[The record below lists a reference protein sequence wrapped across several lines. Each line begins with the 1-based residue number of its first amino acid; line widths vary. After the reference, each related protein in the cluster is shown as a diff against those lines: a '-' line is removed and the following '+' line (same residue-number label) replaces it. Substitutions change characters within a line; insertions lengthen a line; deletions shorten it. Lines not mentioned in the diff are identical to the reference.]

1 MKPPAAMKPRVVM
14 KPRVAIKMAIALAG
28 LLALV
33 APQRLSAQDQLQD
46 QSSAQ
51 ASSQSQ
57 PPPAPQPQS
66 PTDAKLAPQSTADAK
81 PAEPTSPVPSTESWI
96 TGSIDFG
103 YRWLT
108 DAGSFPTYRTFVDL
122 GAGPKLL
129 GAEFTITDP
138 KHRAFDYIKVR
149 ATGWGDDPYETA
161 HIDAAKSGIYDF
173 SADYRDIAYF
183 NALPSYADP
192 LLARGVV
199 LDEQTFDTRR
209 RYAGFRLDLRPGSW
223 LIPYLAFDRDS
234 GSGSGVTTFVTDA
247 NEFPVPNTLRDETN
261 LYRAGVRIELKR
273 FHVTL
278 EEGGTTFKDDQSVF
292 QGSLAQNQGPTNFGN
307 LLTPVFGET
316 INLTTLLASYGIRGS
331 STFSKALFTANPLSW
346 LDVYGQFLF
355 SQPQTTVNYQ
365 QNDTGNLLLESQ
377 LLFYT
382 SQAYLVSA
390 ASKLPHTTGSF
401 GAEMRPLR
409 RVRVVESWLTDRLH
423 NAGSASSLNQL
434 SSPAISGPG
443 VLQQAGSSEQ
453 IAALLSS
460 SLVTNYNQA
469 EADVF
474 FDATSKLMLRGG
486 YRYVWGDAID
496 AVLPPAGLISADQAR
511 LRRNV
516 GIGGLTY
523 RPVQKL
529 SITAEAEIAS
539 SGGAYFRTSL
549 YNYQKIRAQARY
561 QALKTLSV
569 SADFNA
575 LVNENPTAG
584 MNYSYRVQQE
594 SLSLFWSP
602 GKSWDLEGSYT
613 RSTLSSE
620 IGYLT
625 PQDLASALSI
635 YRDDAHSATALFNW
649 KLPGVGKLAAG
660 KLTAGGSMFLSSG
673 SIPTRYFQPLVTILV
688 PAGKHVSWFGEW
700 RYYGYAEPFTP
711 IENFRAQLITTGLR
725 LSR

>member
-1 MKPPAAMKPRVVM
+1 
-14 KPRVAIKMAIALAG
+14 
-28 LLALV
+28 
-33 APQRLSAQDQLQD
+33 
-46 QSSAQ
+46 
-51 ASSQSQ
+51 
-57 PPPAPQPQS
+57 
-66 PTDAKLAPQSTADAK
+66 
-81 PAEPTSPVPSTESWI
+81 
-96 TGSIDFG
+96 
-103 YRWLT
+103 
-108 DAGSFPTYRTFVDL
+108 
-122 GAGPKLL
+122 
-129 GAEFTITDP
+129 
-138 KHRAFDYIKVR
+138 
-149 ATGWGDDPYETA
+149 
-161 HIDAAKSGIYDF
+161 
-173 SADYRDIAYF
+173 
-183 NALPSYADP
+183 
-192 LLARGVV
+192 
-199 LDEQTFDTRR
+199 
-209 RYAGFRLDLRPGSW
+209 
-223 LIPYLAFDRDS
+223 
-234 GSGSGVTTFVTDA
+234 
-247 NEFPVPNTLRDETN
+247 
-261 LYRAGVRIELKR
+261 
-273 FHVTL
+273 
-278 EEGGTTFKDDQSVF
+278 
-292 QGSLAQNQGPTNFGN
+292 
-307 LLTPVFGET
+307 VFGET
-316 INLTTLLASYGIRGS
+316 IDLTTLLASYGIRGT
-331 STFSKALFTANPLSW
+331 STFTKALFTSNPLSW

-409 RVRVVESWLTDRLH
+409 RLRVVESWLTDRLH
-423 NAGSASSLNQL
+423 NAGSATSLNQL
-434 SSPAISGPG
+434 ASPVRSGQPAFSG
-443 VLQQAGSSEQ
+443 Q

-486 YRYVWGDAID
+486 YRYVWGDAVD
-496 AVLPPAGLISADQAR
+496 AVLPPEGLISADQAR

-523 RPVQKL
+523 RPIQKL
-529 SITAEAEIAS
+529 SITAEVESAS

-549 YNYQKIRAQARY
+549 YNYQKVRAQARY

-584 MNYSYRVQQE
+584 MSYSYRTQQE
-594 SLSLFWSP
+594 SLSLFWSS

-649 KLPGVGKLAAG
+649 KLPGIGKLAAG
-660 KLTAGGSMFLSSG
+660 KLTAGGSMFVSSG